1 MFVYVVVEEVQY
13 DYSNGEFYKNVYG
26 VYLLEAMAEAAVI
39 ECEAQVGGKY
49 YATIEK
55 HFVE

>member
-1 MFVYVVVEEVQY
+1 MFVYVVTETVQY
-13 DYSNGEFYKNVYG
+13 DYDDQTYTNVYG